1 MKDGAAK
8 ACFAIG
14 AEVAVYA
21 IYVFGNVSAGQ
32 PVPDGPVFVG
42 VCTSIAALAG
52 VVALGAVVKK
62 GSGG

>member
-1 MKDGAAK
+1 MKDGAMK

-21 IYVFGNVSAGQ
+21 IYIFGHVAAGE
-32 PVPDGPVFVG
+32 PIPNGPVFVG

-52 VVALGAVVKK
+52 VVALGSVTK
-62 GSGG
+62 GGKG